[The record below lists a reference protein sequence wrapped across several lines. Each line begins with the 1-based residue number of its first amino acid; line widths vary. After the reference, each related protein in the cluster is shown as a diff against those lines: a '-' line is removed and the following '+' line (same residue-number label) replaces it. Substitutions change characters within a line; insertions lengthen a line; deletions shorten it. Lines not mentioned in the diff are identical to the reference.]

1 MAGMNQEPQRKPRR
15 TAPQI
20 QELASRYRQSQ
31 LSKTAFAELEGICL
45 ATLRRHLQRDAV
57 LRSEVGGCF
66 IEVERADA
74 ADAPGT
80 GTCYRVCFGEGLTLE
95 IPAGFSLRE
104 VAGLLEAVRAAGA
117 R

>member
-1 MAGMNQEPQRKPRR
+1 MNQEPQRKPRR
-15 TAPQI
+15 TVPQI

-57 LRSEVGGCF
+57 LRGEARGRF
-66 IEVERADA
+66 IEVQRDGSADA
-74 ADAPGT
+74 SGAN
-80 GTCYRVCFGEGLTLE
+80 CYRVCFGEGLKLE
-95 IPAGFSLRE
+95 IPTGFSLRE
-104 VAGLLEAVRAAGA
+104 VSGLLEAVRAVGA